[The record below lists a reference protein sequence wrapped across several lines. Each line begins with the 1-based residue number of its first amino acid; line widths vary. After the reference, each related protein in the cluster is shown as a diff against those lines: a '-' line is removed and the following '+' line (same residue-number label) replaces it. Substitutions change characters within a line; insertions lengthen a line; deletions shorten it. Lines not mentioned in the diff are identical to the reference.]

1 MPGGLYLQVLT
12 GTMGVD
18 RPVDSTQLWYPAPV
32 PVPVRVP
39 GVNKIMIP
47 GVHIKLRFL
56 EYTRLGFLEYTRI
69 GYLEYIKDYGF
80 WSIQD

>member
-39 GVNKIMIP
+39 GVYKIMNSGRGYKIRVPGVYKIMIPEVGYKIRVPGVYKIMIP
-47 GVHIKLRFL
+47 GV
-56 EYTRLGFLEYTRI
+56 G
-69 GYLEYIKDYGF
+69 
-80 WSIQD
+80 